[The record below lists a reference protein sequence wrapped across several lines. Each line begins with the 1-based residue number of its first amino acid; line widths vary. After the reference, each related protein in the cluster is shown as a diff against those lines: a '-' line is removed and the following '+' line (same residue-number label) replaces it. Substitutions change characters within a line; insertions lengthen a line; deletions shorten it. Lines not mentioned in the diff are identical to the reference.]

1 MNTNP
6 IPRVPPV
13 TRAVMPWRDHLL
25 SFMLLNF
32 ASPIFVSNR
41 INELQTRRDSDV
53 KRKEKLQGRYLV
65 IYARSSSEAL
75 CGCE

>member
-13 TRAVMPWRDHLL
+13 TRAVMPWSDHLL

-32 ASPIFVSNR
+32 ASPIFVSNQWFPEMER
-41 INELQTRRDSDV
+41 QWC
-53 KRKEKLQGRYLV
+53 
-65 IYARSSSEAL
+65 EA
-75 CGCE
+75 